1 MTTLEPGYPVAPPD
15 PLEASIRYTSLAAVK
30 KQLGITDSVWDVEAT
45 TAIITVETM
54 IDQYVGGTF
63 PDGAIPEAVRQAAYA
78 GGIEVFKLAGL
89 SSTGGRDDNG
99 FLGIVDPASA
109 ARAAFNVIRPTLY
122 GLRISWGLS

>member
-1 MTTLEPGYPVAPPD
+1 MTLPAGYPVPPPD
-15 PLEASIRYTSLAAVK
+15 PTIDTIRYTTLAAVK
-30 KQLGITDSVWDVEAT
+30 KQLGVNDTAWDDEAT
-45 TAIITVETM
+45 QAIITVETL

-63 PDGAIPEAVRQAAYA
+63 TDPDIPEAVRQAAYA

-89 SSTGGRDDNG
+89 SSTGGSSDDG

-122 GLRISWGLS
+122 GLRISFGIS

>member
-1 MTTLEPGYPVAPPD
+1 MTLSPGYPVAPPD
-15 PLEASIRYTSLAAVK
+15 PLGTEPRYVTIESIK
-30 KQLGITDSVWDVEAT
+30 KQLGINDSVWDDECT
-45 TAIITVETM
+45 TALVTVEHL

-63 PDGAIPEAVRQAAYA
+63 VEGAIPEAVRQAAYA

-89 SSTGGRDDNG
+89 SSTGGSDDNG